1 MKNILGI
8 TNELSVIAP
17 KKKKIKNQN
26 IVNTMTLVEMSKQQ
40 FQVMRDDEWKSLLIE
55 VSSFCT
61 IYDILILNMDEI
73 FAVSGRV

>member
-1 MKNILGI
+1 MSCQSLH
-8 TNELSVIAP
+8 P
-17 KKKKIKNQN
+17 KKKNQNQN

-61 IYDILILNMDEI
+61 IYDIPILNMDET
-73 FAVSGRV
+73 FVVSGRV

>member
-17 KKKKIKNQN
+17 KKKNQNQN

-40 FQVMRDDEWKSLLIE
+40 FQVMRDDECKSLLIE

>member
-1 MKNILGI
+1 
-8 TNELSVIAP
+8 
-17 KKKKIKNQN
+17 
-26 IVNTMTLVEMSKQQ
+26 MTLVEMSKQQ

-61 IYDILILNMDEI
+61 IYDIPILNMDEI

>member
-1 MKNILGI
+1 MSCQSLH
-8 TNELSVIAP
+8 P
-17 KKKKIKNQN
+17 KKKKNQNQN

-40 FQVMRDDEWKSLLIE
+40 FQVMKDDEWKSLLIE

-61 IYDILILNMDEI
+61 IYDIPILNMDEI